1 MWVRLERKS
10 TEHAP
15 MCCKVTKN
23 LSGPQMEFLS
33 KTPGF
38 VDVEND
44 DGEFMGIGTAH
55 RGLSTS
61 RTHTEA
67 MATVSL
73 IGGHSSGVD
82 FNVGAGLSTGG
93 GIKDDSI
100 SIKLLGCGIIFG
112 RKMGMSFFDNSIA
125 VDFGKVLDSMRRDG
139 EHEEADLDQ
148 AAAAG
153 EHHGV
158 AKPSGT
164 VMQRAPPFSRMS
176 VDTDD
181 AKLAS
186 GPGWHHERALSSHE
200 RAVGGCVG
208 VCGGGREIER
218 EREARLPLPAS
229 RMREMPRSTVCSL
242 PFPNADLLRQRLLR
256 AGREGRG
263 SGPWTPRW
271 RRTSEGQRRRHGTGR
286 RHGRVGRAAEDALPA
301 CKALQDG
308 LQWQCLPHLTNP
320 SGVTMHTQ
328 YCYFIL

>member
-1 MWVRLERKS
+1 MPSETEHVREYDPEEIHAWQEKRTILEAVDYKHMDTFQTRVAIKLESGTWTCLDRKS
-10 TEHAP
+10 TMHAP

-23 LSGPQMEFLS
+23 RSGPQMEFLS

-73 IGGHSSGVD
+73 IGGHASGVD

-100 SIKLLGCGIIFG
+100 SIKVLGCGIIFG

-139 EHEEADLDQ
+139 EYEEADIDH
-148 AAAAG
+148 AAG
-153 EHHGV
+153 AREHSSKPRDHHAQ
-158 AKPSGT
+158 AKPSGKE
-164 VMQRAPPFSRMS
+164 QRARPFSRVS

-186 GPGWHHERALSSHE
+186 GARWHHERALGSHGE
-200 RAVGGCVG
+200 R
-208 VCGGGREIER
+208 
-218 EREARLPLPAS
+218 LLPAPHTQ
-229 RMREMPRSTVCSL
+229 EKPRPTLVLSAFCHSG
-242 PFPNADLLRQRLLR
+242 LLRQRLLR
-256 AGREGRG
+256 AGRGRRG
-263 SGPWTPRW
+263 PGPWTPRW
-271 RRTSEGQRRRHGTGR
+271 RRTSEGRRRR
-286 RHGRVGRAAEDALPA
+286 PVGREAN
-301 CKALQDG
+301 ALQDG
-308 LQWQCLPHLTNP
+308 LQ
-320 SGVTMHTQ
+320 
-328 YCYFIL
+328 